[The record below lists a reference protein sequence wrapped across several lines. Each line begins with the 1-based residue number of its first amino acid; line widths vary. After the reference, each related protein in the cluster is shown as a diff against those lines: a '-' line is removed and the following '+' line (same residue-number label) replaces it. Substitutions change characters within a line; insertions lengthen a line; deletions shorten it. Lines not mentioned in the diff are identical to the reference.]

1 LVRKTTITIDDEK
14 LERVREVLGT
24 NGITETVDRALRE
37 ILVQQARRREAEWL
51 RTNDDLRDPE
61 VMGNAWRS

>member
-1 LVRKTTITIDDEK
+1 VRKTTITIDDQK
-14 LERVREVLGT
+14 LEAVQEVLGT
-24 NGITETVDRALRE
+24 SGITETVDRALRE